1 MTIRCKAVVLRT
13 IGAPRP
19 YARSKPLSIEEVD
32 LAPPRPV
39 ELLVRIAGAG
49 LCHSDLSVINGD
61 RPRPVPLALGHE
73 GSGEVVEVGSAIDDV
88 HPGDHV
94 VFQFTASCGRCRR
107 CAEGRPQVCERARVA
122 KAAGELMA
130 GGSRI
135 TSVNGERIGHHS
147 GLSCMAEYAVVDRGS
162 VVVVDKDVPLADA
175 ALFGCAVMTGVGA
188 VINTARIRPG
198 DSVAVLGLGGVGLS
212 GVLGARLAG
221 AETIV
226 AIDREP
232 ARLEVALSVGAT
244 HAVCAR
250 DDDCVAQVRNLTNGG
265 VDYAF
270 ELSGGADAMSTAY
283 GVVQYG
289 GTVVTCGLPAN
300 NVSFSINTND
310 LVGQEKSIR
319 GSYMGS
325 CVPVRDIPR
334 FMRLY
339 TEGRLPVNRLI
350 DGYIGLDEVNAGFD
364 KLQDVKA
371 IRQILTPHGKRYQ
384 GATC

>member
-1 MTIRCKAVVLRT
+1 MTITCKAAVLRT

-19 YARSKPLSIEEVD
+19 YAQSKPLSIEQVQ
-32 LAPPRPV
+32 LAPPKPV

-61 RPRPVPLALGHE
+61 RPRPLPIAMGHE

-88 HPGDHV
+88 RPGDHV
-94 VFQFTASCGRCRR
+94 VFQFSASCGRCPR
-107 CAEGRPQVCERARVA
+107 CVEGRPQVCERAA
-122 KAAGELMA
+122 KAKSAGHLMA
-130 GGSRI
+130 GGGRI
-135 TSVNGERIGHHS
+135 TALNGERIGHHS

-162 VVVVDKDVPLADA
+162 VVVIDKDVPLANA

-198 DSVAVLGLGGVGLS
+198 DSVAILGLGGVGLS
-212 GVLGARLAG
+212 GVMGAKLAG
-221 AETIV
+221 AETII
-226 AIDREP
+226 AIDLE
-232 ARLEVALSVGAT
+232 ASKLEVALAIGAT

-250 DDDCVAQVRNLTNGG
+250 DADCIEQVRDLTRGG

-270 ELSGGADAMSTAY
+270 ELAGSVDAMHTGYAI
-283 GVVQYG
+283 VKYG
-289 GTVVTCGLPAN
+289 GSLVIAGLPELSAR
-300 NVSFSINTND
+300 FSINQCD

-334 FMRLY
+334 FIRLY
-339 TEGRLPVNRLI
+339 QEGRLPVGRLI
-350 DGYIGLDEVNAGFD
+350 DGHIGFEQLNAGFD

-371 IRQILTPHGKRYQ
+371 IRQILTPH
-384 GATC
+384 A